1 MAKNKHHAP
10 SLSGLRARSAE
21 DKDVRRGALV
31 RAASELFELSD
42 FDAVTV
48 AKMAERAGVAKGTAY
63 LYFGSKEAV
72 FLELVQRELLLW
84 EADLHT
90 HLGSIPLAGASGV
103 IPALIAHTLAQR
115 PTLGRL
121 LVLLHPVIEPCLD
134 RDTVKL
140 FKEFLRDLLMR
151 ISALFMSKLPTLN
164 NASATMLILQIH
176 ALVISTTQLA
186 NPPEIVAAVLDSDPS
201 LHSMRVSFEPFM
213 AQTLTALLRGSLQS
227 PA

>member
-1 MAKNKHHAP
+1 LAKSERHSP

-21 DKDVRRGALV
+21 DKDVRRSALV

-48 AKMAERAGVAKGTAY
+48 AKVAERAGVAKGTAY

-84 EADLHT
+84 EEDLHT
-90 HLGSIPLAGASGV
+90 QLGSIPMPGASEA
-103 IPALIAHTLAQR
+103 IPSLIAKTLAQR

-134 RDTVKL
+134 RDTVKK

-151 ISALFMSKLPTLN
+151 ISRLLMSKLPTLS
-164 NASATMLILQIH
+164 NASAAMLILQIH

-186 NPPEIVAAVLDSDPS
+186 NPPEIVAAVLADDPS
-201 LHSMRVSFEPFM
+201 LHSLRVSFEPFM
-213 AQTLTALLRGSLQS
+213 AQTLAALLRGSLPS